1 MIKKIYV
8 SFIPALILLGIT
20 CVACLLSYLVALSF
34 DDVTILRKLMIRLSQ
49 AMLFLSIF
57 PIARWLKFN
66 KEMLGFTS
74 FKIMFSQF
82 WRGFGLSFLVLLPAF
97 FTLNALGVHSI
108 DYSKAWTFLWILKK
122 IGVAF
127 GLALVI
133 GLLEESVFRGLL
145 LSGLRKHLSA
155 FSAIWLSSIY
165 YAALHFLDC
174 KSPVLESSPTLQ
186 NSFELLGAAYQN
198 MFALQDPTAF
208 LALCAVGLFLGVL
221 RWQGEINLAVC
232 IGCHTGWV
240 TLIRM
245 IKSTSQVHLDSPYAF
260 LVSYYD
266 GIIGLLITGWLILIL
281 MGYFFV
287 RFMQTKSTCKKIT
300 RCF

>member
-20 CVACLLSYLVALSF
+20 CVACVLSYLVALSF

-57 PIARWLKFN
+57 PISKWLNLN
-66 KEMLGFTS
+66 KTMLGFTS
-74 FKIMFSQF
+74 FKHMFAQF

-97 FTLNALGVHSI
+97 FALNALGVHSI
-108 DYSKAWTFLWILKK
+108 DYSKAWTFLWVSKK

-127 GLALVI
+127 GLALLI
-133 GLLEESVFRGLL
+133 GLLEETVFRGLL
-145 LSGLRKHLSA
+145 LSSLRKYLSA
-155 FSAIWLSSIY
+155 FAAIWLSAIY
-165 YAALHFLDC
+165 YAALHFLDY
-174 KSPVLESSPTLQ
+174 KAPILQSSPTLQ
-186 NSFELLGAAYQN
+186 GSFELLGGAYQN

-221 RWQGEINLAVC
+221 RWRGEINLAVC

-260 LVSYYD
+260 LVSHYD
-266 GIIGLLITGWLILIL
+266 GIIGLLVTGWLIFILII
-281 MGYFFV
+281 YFCV
-287 RFMQTKSTCKKIT
+287 RFLQTKFVSEKMTL
-300 RCF
+300 RF